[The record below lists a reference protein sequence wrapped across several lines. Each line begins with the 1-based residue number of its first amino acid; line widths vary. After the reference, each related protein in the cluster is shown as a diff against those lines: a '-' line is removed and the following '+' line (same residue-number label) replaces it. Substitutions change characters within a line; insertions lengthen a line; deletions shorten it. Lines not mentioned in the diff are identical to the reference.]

1 MLAGEVDPSVF
12 IDSSL
17 LLILD
22 DDERVFKR
30 VLGKQKGKGGHGGP
44 SRGCCLSLKFIDDGN
59 LREGRRR
66 SKSHE

>member
-22 DDERVFKR
+22 DDDESFQESF
-30 VLGKQKGKGGHGGP
+30 GQTKGEGGSWG
-44 SRGCCLSLKFIDDGN
+44 SF
-59 LREGRRR
+59 
-66 SKSHE
+66 

>member
-22 DDERVFKR
+22 DDESFQESFGQTKGEGGGVMG
-30 VLGKQKGKGGHGGP
+30 VLLGVVVY
-44 SRGCCLSLKFIDDGN
+44 LSSSLMMAT
-59 LREGRRR
+59 
-66 SKSHE
+66 